1 MSSDILE
8 FYIDKEKRELIN
20 TINSAKYVSEEQKE
34 TMISVLEDA
43 DADIKASREKK
54 KKEAERKRAAD
65 AKQRELDQHFRDQ
78 ESGHHYS
85 GGVPTGQSHHY
96 R

>member
-1 MSSDILE
+1 MSSLYE
-8 FYIDKEKRELIN
+8 FYQEKEVRELTNI
-20 TINSAKYVSEEQKE
+20 INSAKYLDEQKKQD
-34 TMISVLEDA
+34 MIAVLEDA
-43 DADIKASREKK
+43 DADMKAAREKK

-65 AKQRELDQHFRDQ
+65 AKQRELDQKFRDQ

>member
-1 MSSDILE
+1 MSSLYE
-8 FYIDKEKRELIN
+8 FYQEKEVRELTNI
-20 TINSAKYVSEEQKE
+20 INSAKYLDEQKKQD
-34 TMISVLEDA
+34 MIAVLEDA
-43 DADIKASREKK
+43 DADMKAAREKK

-65 AKQRELDQHFRDQ
+65 AKQRELDQHFRHQ

>member
-1 MSSDILE
+1 MSSLYE
-8 FYIDKEKRELIN
+8 FYQEKEVRELTNI
-20 TINSAKYVSEEQKE
+20 INSAKYLDEQKKQD
-34 TMISVLEDA
+34 MIAVLEDA
-43 DADIKASREKK
+43 DADMKAAREKK

-65 AKQRELDQHFRDQ
+65 AKQRELDQHHRDQ
-78 ESGHHYS
+78 ESGHYYS

>member
-1 MSSDILE
+1 MSSLYE
-8 FYIDKEKRELIN
+8 FYQEKEVRELTNI
-20 TINSAKYVSEEQKE
+20 INSAKYLDEQKKQD
-34 TMISVLEDA
+34 MIAVLEDA
-43 DADIKASREKK
+43 DADMKAAREKK